1 MFIHRD
7 LNPKTN
13 KQNKQNSFKRK
24 ETKLPKHSQAPTSNT
39 LNRGIRLQAQASDS
53 KGVKPFQTTTTG
65 EKLKPGPGY
74 VRCDFG
80 MSLSGGQGGEDIRVY
95 IKRKHA

>member
-39 LNRGIRLQAQASDS
+39 LNRRYT
-53 KGVKPFQTTTTG
+53 P
-65 EKLKPGPGY
+65 PGPGE
-74 VRCDFG
+74 R
-80 MSLSGGQGGEDIRVY
+80 L
-95 IKRKHA
+95 KRSQAFSDDYNRREAQTRAWICTL